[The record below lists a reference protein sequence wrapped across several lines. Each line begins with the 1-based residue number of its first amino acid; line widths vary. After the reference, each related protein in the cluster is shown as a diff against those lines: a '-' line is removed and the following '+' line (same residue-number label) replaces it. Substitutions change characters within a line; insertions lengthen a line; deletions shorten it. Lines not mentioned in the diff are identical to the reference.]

1 MIRTIALL
9 FLLSGC
15 APIIAAAPGGP
26 SVTVNNRKLVVDGA
40 DWFEVHDMRQ
50 QFLRTLQVMKDGRM
64 LLQVS
69 DLKSS
74 GHLITAQLASGR
86 MFEARSDQPPE
97 AFVSGMIRDG
107 VIKPDGSVDE
117 LAFRAYARK
126 IGANS
131 DHLGDWDRMQ
141 KLVVVNRHPRPI
153 RFTLQQRQLEGNDVE
168 EVREVGAQTTGS
180 MTVLTGD
187 VLCITGTK
195 TCITVERG
203 LKSLVISLDGL
214 RFE

>member
-1 MIRTIALL
+1 MIRTFALL
-9 FLLSGC
+9 FLLTGC
-15 APIIAAAPGGP
+15 APITASAIGGP
-26 SVTVNNRKLVVDGA
+26 SVTVNNRKLVVDGTE
-40 DWFEVHDMRQ
+40 WFEVHDLRQ
-50 QFLRTLQVMKDGRM
+50 QFLRTLQVMKDGRL

-74 GHLITAQLASGR
+74 GHLITAQLENGR
-86 MFEARSDQPPE
+86 MFEARSTEPPE

-107 VIKPDGSVDE
+107 VLTPDGTVDE
-117 LAFRAYARK
+117 LAFRNYAKK

-141 KLVVVNRHPRPI
+141 KMVIVNRHPRAV

-168 EVREVGAQTTGS
+168 EIREVGPQASGN
-180 MTVLTGD
+180 MTVLMGD
-187 VLCITGTK
+187 VLCITGTQ
-195 TCITVERG
+195 TCVTVERG
-203 LKSLVISLDGL
+203 LKSLVISLDGV

>member
-1 MIRTIALL
+1 MIRTFIVML
-9 FLLSGC
+9 LLSGC
-15 APIIAAAPGGP
+15 APVIASATGGP
-26 SVTVNNRKLVVDGA
+26 SVTVKQRRLVVDGA
-40 DWFEVHDMRQ
+40 DWFEVHDLRQ
-50 QFLRTLQVMKDGRM
+50 QFLRTLQVMKDGRL

-74 GHLITAQLASGR
+74 GHLITVQLASGR
-86 MFEARSDQPPE
+86 MFEARSDEPPE
-97 AFVSGMIRDG
+97 AFVSAMIRDG
-107 VIKPDGSVDE
+107 VLKPDGTVDE
-117 LAFRAYARK
+117 LAFRAYAKK

-131 DHLGDWDRMQ
+131 EHLGDWDRMQ
-141 KLVVVNRHPRPI
+141 KLVIVNRHPRTVH
-153 RFTLQQRQLEGNDVE
+153 FTLQQRQLEGHDVE
-168 EVREVGAQTTGS
+168 AVREVGPQASGS

-187 VLCITGTK
+187 VLCIAGTQ